1 MNIFLC
7 GFMGCGKTTIG
18 KLISE
23 KFKYKF
29 IDLDEFISD
38 ETGLSVAEIF
48 DKYSE
53 EYFRNSE
60 TDALKKLSLTDNTV
74 ISLGGGAILNPV
86 NADII
91 KNSGTVIFIDIDE
104 KVAFKR
110 LKNDTSRPLLNTPDK
125 FDKIKEL
132 LKERRPIYRKY
143 SDITVNGDEKPEI
156 IAEYIKKVLKI

>member
-91 KNSGTVIFIDIDE
+91 KKSGKVIFIDIDE

-110 LKNDTSRPLLNTPDK
+110 LKNDTSRPLLDTPDK

>member
-23 KFKYKF
+23 KSEYKF
-29 IDLDEFISD
+29 IDLDEYIS
-38 ETGLSVAEIF
+38 EEVGLTIAEIF

-91 KNSGTVIFIDIDE
+91 KKSGKVIFIDIDE
-104 KVAFKR
+104 KTAFKR
-110 LKNDTSRPLLNTPDK
+110 LENDTSRPLLNTPDK
-125 FDKIKEL
+125 FDKIREL
-132 LKERRPIYRKY
+132 LKERRPIYGKY
-143 SDITVNGDEKPEI
+143 SDITVNGDEKPEF